1 MLPKRMPTRKWNTT
15 VKLHLGDAPGL
26 NLFTGYGENHLAIN
40 GARHAGSLLV
50 LPDHIEPWSAR
61 DFDALTE
68 ADFRRLAGLD
78 VEIVLLGSGKK
89 QRFPPPAHTAL
100 LLSAGIGLEAMD
112 TPAAC
117 RTFNILVAE
126 GRKVAAAVIWG
137 GDG

>member
-1 MLPKRMPTRKWNTT
+1 MPTRKWNPT

-26 NLFTGYGENHLAIN
+26 NLFTGYGADHLAIN
-40 GARHAGSLLV
+40 GTRHAGSLLV
-50 LPDHIEPWSAR
+50 LPDRIEPWPPR
-61 DFDALTE
+61 DFDALGE
-68 ADFRRLAGLD
+68 ADFQRLLRLD

-89 QRFPPPAHTAL
+89 QRFPLPAHAAL

-137 GDG
+137 GDLGR